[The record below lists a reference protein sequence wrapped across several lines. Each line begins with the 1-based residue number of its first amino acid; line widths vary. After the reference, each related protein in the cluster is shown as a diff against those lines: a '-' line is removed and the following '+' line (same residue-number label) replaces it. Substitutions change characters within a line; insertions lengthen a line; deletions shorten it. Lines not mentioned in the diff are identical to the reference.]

1 MSCSKSNNCMNYS
14 DTTCKI
20 CKNSSLLILDDFYV
34 PIVKLPIE
42 SELNVKMDSVY
53 DLSRDELED
62 VVQSY
67 DEYIQ
72 DANEN
77 DYYSDGWRPVSI
89 QEYYDNE
96 YKEILEGDL

>member
-34 PIVKLPIE
+34 PIVDLPIE
-42 SELNVKMDSVY
+42 GKSNDKNDSVY
-53 DLSRDELED
+53 VLSRDKFED
-62 VVQSY
+62 VVESY
-67 DEYIQ
+67 DRYIQ

-77 DYYSDGWRPVSI
+77 DYYSDGWRPVCLE
-89 QEYYDNE
+89 EYYSNE
-96 YKEILEGDL
+96 YNEDMEGEI